1 MRRGKT
7 LRTENEDVS
16 PGLGNTPFAK
26 RDEAVW
32 SSLRIVSGRAAGR
45 LAPRHGSSKRAPAWP
60 PLAYL
65 PCAQL
70 GPTPGSLLWNSCT
83 RAGWRQRVTPLA
95 TSPAASSGFGS
106 SYPSW
111 PAILQVQPGLPTSI
125 PSPWP
130 LFCLPQPILLCP
142 LEMAGNAFLVEA
154 FFSQFRFPP
163 GHSSVS
169 LPVLLC

>member
-7 LRTENEDVS
+7 LRTENEDMS

-26 RDEAVW
+26 RDEAVS
-32 SSLRIVSGRAAGR
+32 SSLRIVSSRAAGR
-45 LAPRHGSSKRAPAWP
+45 LTPRHGSSRRAPAWP
-60 PLAYL
+60 PLPIFPVPSQA
-65 PCAQL
+65 PH
-70 GPTPGSLLWNSCT
+70 PGALLWNSCT
-83 RAGWRQRVTPLA
+83 RARWQQRVTPPA

-142 LEMAGNAFLVEA
+142 LEMPGDAFLVEA
-154 FFSQFRFPP
+154 FFSPFRFPP
-163 GHSSVS
+163 GHSSLS
-169 LPVLLC
+169 LPVLLY